1 MQSLLSFYETIVGLD
16 ILSLL
21 IPSCL
26 GLPAYLFLALSL
38 TSLSRATGVGKA
50 AMAWFP
56 FSNLYLMG
64 LLADRYTDLHL
75 TTDQD
80 RTDPFYTPSTLRK
93 KLLGYGIATAVSG
106 FFTAVGITL
115 LIAVAAFAF
124 FVLLGAFA
132 GGDGQLADSGTE
144 SLSILTVVGLL
155 LAFVAGVILLVVGI
169 LFLAAYCM
177 ASYRLFKAVE
187 LPVPGL
193 LTFCGILLPALSFLF
208 FFVYTRRPE
217 RVADRFRPQS
227 PAEPAPAEPAPAEP
241 SAPPIPELYQL

>member
-16 ILSLL
+16 ILPFL
-21 IPSCL
+21 ILYCF

-38 TSLSRATGVGKA
+38 TSLSRAAGIGKA

-80 RTDPFYTPSTLRK
+80 RTDPFYAPSTLRK
-93 KLLGYGIATAVSG
+93 KLLGYGIATAITS

-115 LIAVAAFAF
+115 LIAGAAIAF

-132 GGDGQLADSGTE
+132 GGDGQLADSGMET
-144 SLSILTVVGLL
+144 LGILTVVGLL
-155 LAFVAGVILLVVGI
+155 LAFVAGVFLLVVGI
-169 LFLAAYCM
+169 LFLTAYCT

-193 LTFCGILLPALSFLF
+193 LTACGVLIPSLAFLF
-208 FFVYTRRPE
+208 FFVYTRRSD
-217 RVADRFRPQS
+217 RVAERFRPQ
-227 PAEPAPAEPAPAEP
+227 PPDAAADTATYAPSDEAAAP
-241 SAPPIPELYQL
+241 

>member
-16 ILSLL
+16 ILPLL
-21 IPSCL
+21 IFYCL

-38 TSLSRATGVGKA
+38 TSLSRAAGIGKA

-80 RTDPFYTPSTLRK
+80 RTDPFYAPSTLRK
-93 KLLGYGIATAVSG
+93 KLLGYGIATAITG

-115 LIAVAAFAF
+115 LIAGAAFAF

-132 GGDGQLADSGTE
+132 GGDGQLADSGMET
-144 SLSILTVVGLL
+144 LGILTVVGLL

-169 LFLAAYCM
+169 LFLTAYCT

-193 LTFCGILLPALSFLF
+193 LTACGVLIPALAFLF
-208 FFVYTRRPE
+208 FFVYTRRSD
-217 RVADRFRPQS
+217 RVAERFRPQ
-227 PAEPAPAEPAPAEP
+227 PPDAPADTATYAPSDEAA
-241 SAPPIPELYQL
+241 AP

>member
-16 ILSLL
+16 ILPLL
-21 IPSCL
+21 IFYCL

-38 TSLSRATGVGKA
+38 TSLSRAAGIGKA

-80 RTDPFYTPSTLRK
+80 RTDPFYAPSTLRK
-93 KLLGYGIATAVSG
+93 KLLGYGIATAITG

-115 LIAVAAFAF
+115 LIAGAAIAF

-132 GGDGQLADSGTE
+132 GGDGQLADSGMET
-144 SLSILTVVGLL
+144 LGILTVVGLL

-169 LFLAAYCM
+169 LFLTAYCT

-193 LTFCGILLPALSFLF
+193 LTACGVLFPALAFLF
-208 FFVYTRRPE
+208 FFLLVYFCLFEVEVNCVVLECAIVE
-217 RVADRFRPQS
+217 RVGV
-227 PAEPAPAEPAPAEP
+227 
-241 SAPPIPELYQL
+241 